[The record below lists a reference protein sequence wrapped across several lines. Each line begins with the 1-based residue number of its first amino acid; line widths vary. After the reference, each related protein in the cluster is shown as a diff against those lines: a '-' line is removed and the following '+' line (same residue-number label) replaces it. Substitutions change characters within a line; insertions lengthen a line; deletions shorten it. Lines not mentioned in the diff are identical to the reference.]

1 MLHFIIKFPPEVL
14 TDEAPGRFAGLDR
27 AGREA
32 MMVRQAMAFI
42 NQSHGGRAV
51 FAARLDR
58 DEAGETVVDV
68 FACPLYLKPSKSER
82 REPALWTS
90 ATRFGRNW
98 PGSIKTISGHGSK
111 MRRR

>member
-1 MLHFIIKFPPEVL
+1 
-14 TDEAPGRFAGLDR
+14 
-27 AGREA
+27 
-32 MMVRQAMAFI
+32 MVRQAMAFI

-90 ATRFGRNW
+90 ATRFGEELARKHQDHIRARLKDAEAVKAITSPARSASHSKRNLRS
-98 PGSIKTISGHGSK
+98 GS
-111 MRRR
+111 RR